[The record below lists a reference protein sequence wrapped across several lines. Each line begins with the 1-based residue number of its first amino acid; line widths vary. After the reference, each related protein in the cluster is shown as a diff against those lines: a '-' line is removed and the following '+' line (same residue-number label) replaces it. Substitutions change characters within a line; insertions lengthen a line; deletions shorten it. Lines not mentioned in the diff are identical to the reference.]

1 MQAASASNAFS
12 AAALRHRPAP
22 PRARCRAAVAPRASH
37 DAFDTAEAPGEGKRR
52 RPGVT
57 DSTDGEHDALEPR
70 RGPQTHSRGVA
81 SEDAAEVS
89 RAYEDAEAPF
99 SAWPKASDAPGE
111 GKKKAPGVAE
121 HADRGGKP
129 MLEPP
134 PGRRHE
140 AGE

>member
-1 MQAASASNAFS
+1 MA
-12 AAALRHRPAP
+12 
-22 PRARCRAAVAPRASH
+22 
-37 DAFDTAEAPGEGKRR
+37 
-52 RPGVT
+52 
-57 DSTDGEHDALEPR
+57 
-70 RGPQTHSRGVA
+70 HSRGVA

-121 HADRGGKP
+121 HADTGGKP

-134 PGRRHE
+134 PGRRRE